1 MQADNIETLQ
11 ISQEVAQQRQVQVP
25 LAVVQSSISTPQTKN
40 PQPAAQKQF
49 KTEASEAASENQDDT
64 MPSQNKNN
72 SINEVSSNANRNI
85 QKNEIIDNKAKQ
97 VRDPFLNSNN

>member
-1 MQADNIETLQ
+1 M
-11 ISQEVAQQRQVQVP
+11 AQQRQAQVP
-25 LAVVQSSISTPQTKN
+25 LAVAQSSISTPQTKN
-40 PQPAAQKQF
+40 PQPVAQKQQ
-49 KTEASEAASENQDDT
+49 KTEASEAAFENQDDT